1 MTEWGVVGVIV
12 TLIGLVVA
20 IATPMV
26 KLNTTLTRLSTQME
40 NFVNGLEAFK
50 KRYTDQVEKFEKE
63 HGDIREE
70 LSEHEKRIIVL
81 ESKNRQQP
89 DI

>member
-20 IATPMV
+20 VATPMV

-50 KRYTDQVEKFEKE
+50 KRYTNQVEKFQKE
-63 HGDIREE
+63 HDDIRAD
-70 LSEHEKRIIVL
+70 LADHDRRITVL
-81 ESKNRQQP
+81 EQK
-89 DI
+89 

>member
-12 TLIGLVVA
+12 TLIGLMAAV
-20 IATPMV
+20 ATPMI

-50 KRYTDQVEKFEKE
+50 QRYASQIEIFRQE
-63 HGDIREE
+63 HEDIHHE
-70 LSEHEKRIIVL
+70 LNDHEKRITVL
-81 ESKNRQQP
+81 EQK
-89 DI
+89 